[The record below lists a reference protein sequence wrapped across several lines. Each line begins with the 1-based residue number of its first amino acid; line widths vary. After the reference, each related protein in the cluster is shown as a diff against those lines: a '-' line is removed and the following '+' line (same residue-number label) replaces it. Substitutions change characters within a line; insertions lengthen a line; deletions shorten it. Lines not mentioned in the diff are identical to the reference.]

1 MDMFFLESINKGR
14 RYYVVFDSNKNG
26 QTLVPRIPQNFMT
39 KNGYE
44 DNKTKRIP
52 ASDSIGKCL
61 KAISKNLK
69 NEKLFVH
76 KILTNEIPYNP
87 TIQEVPDKNITG
99 EVWFMKPVKLK
110 CVGEILITDDD
121 GKDGQ
126 TYTYG
131 PKNTEAE
138 LYGWK
143 YEWKEKF

>member
-1 MDMFFLESINKGR
+1 MDMFFFVFFFKGR
-14 RYYVVFDSNKNG
+14 RYYVVFDSNKDG

-110 CVGEILITDDD
+110 CVGEILIPDDD

>member
-14 RYYVVFDSNKNG
+14 RYYVVFDSNKDN

-110 CVGEILITDDD
+110 CVGEILVTDDD

-143 YEWKEKF
+143 YEWIEKF